1 MENKDTR
8 VEKMEKKK
16 KLILIVLSYV
26 SKQIDGLICFSMK
39 DSQQAG
45 LLIW

>member
-8 VEKMEKKK
+8 VEKMEK